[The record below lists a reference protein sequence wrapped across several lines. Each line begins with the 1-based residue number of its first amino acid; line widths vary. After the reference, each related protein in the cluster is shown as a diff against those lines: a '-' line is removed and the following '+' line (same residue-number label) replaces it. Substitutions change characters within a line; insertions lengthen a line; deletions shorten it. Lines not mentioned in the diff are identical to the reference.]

1 MGRPVKVTA
10 AAFAIT
16 AATAGLVQGCASTP
30 QPSAEQ
36 IANACDLLTDNRDW
50 YRDLRRSAREWGA
63 PMGLQLAIINQE
75 SSFDGRARPARG
87 PRKFFGLVQGDR
99 PSTAYGYSQA
109 LETTWDHY
117 KKDTGNGG
125 ADRHSFRDSVD
136 FIGWYVANTG
146 KQTGVKQNDYK
157 AHYIAYHEGPGGY
170 VQGTWKTKGWL
181 VQRANHV
188 ASQAAR
194 YESQIAGCKALKPK
208 FLGIF

>member
-1 MGRPVKVTA
+1 MGRSLNITL
-10 AAFAIT
+10 AAFALS
-16 AATAGLVQGCASTP
+16 AAAAGLVQGCASNP

-36 IANACDLLTDNRDW
+36 ISDACDLLSDNREW
-50 YRDLRRSAREWGA
+50 YRDLRHASKEWGA

-75 SSFDGRARPARG
+75 SSFDGKARPARG

-99 PSTAYGYSQA
+99 PSTAFGYSQA
-109 LETTWDHY
+109 LETTWDTY
-117 KKDTGNGG
+117 KKNTGNGG
-125 ADRHSFRDSVD
+125 ADRHSFHDSVD
-136 FIGWYVANTG
+136 FIGWYVNATG
-146 KQTGVKQNDYK
+146 KQAGVKQYDYK

-170 VQGTWKTKGWL
+170 IDGAWKNKTWL

-194 YESQIAGCKALKPK
+194 YESQISNCKALKPK